1 MRLLNRVKPH
11 FPLRS
16 NVPVPGRA
24 DLSSIYPFAVMKVGQ
39 SFVIKDKRRTNS
51 VRASISRFYRHNKG
65 SKAKFTVRFD
75 RKRRE
80 FGCWR
85 IK

>member
-1 MRLLNRVKPH
+1 MPR
-11 FPLRS
+11 
-16 NVPVPGRA
+16 RA
-24 DLSSIYPFAVMKVGQ
+24 DLSSIYPFADMKVGQ
-39 SFVIKDKRRTNS
+39 SFVIPERRKINS
-51 VRASISRFYRHNKG
+51 VRASISQFYRNNKG